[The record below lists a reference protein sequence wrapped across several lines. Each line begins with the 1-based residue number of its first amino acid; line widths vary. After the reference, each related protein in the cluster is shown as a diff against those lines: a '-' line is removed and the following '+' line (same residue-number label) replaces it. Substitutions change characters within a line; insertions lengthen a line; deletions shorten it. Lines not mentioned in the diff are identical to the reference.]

1 MLEYISNALAALREF
16 YMNNGM
22 SEQQAVQT
30 IAVSLIIIGV
40 ILVGLYVLKAVAILI
55 MAKKN
60 GIKNRWMAFV
70 PFLDFVVLGKLA
82 GKVRVFGHT
91 IGNLGIVY
99 TILLFSSNVLSITQF
114 IAALSFQQNPT
125 EGTQIFY
132 QITTYITSFVGY
144 PLSLVQILCF
154 VLLCFA
160 LYGRYTPERRML
172 FSFLSCFNFIFPI
185 ILFAIRNKKPYGSYD
200 EYFKHKMADRYGQ
213 TYDPFSNPY
222 ETKENPFLNEKENE
236 KSKNENPFDEF

>member
-1 MLEYISNALAALREF
+1 MLEYISNTLAALREF

-30 IAVSLIIIGV
+30 IAVSLIIIGI
-40 ILVGLYVLKAVAILI
+40 ILVGLYVLKALAIMIL
-55 MAKKN
+55 AKKS
-60 GIKNRWMAFV
+60 GIKNRWMAFI
-70 PFLDFVVLGKLA
+70 PFLDFIILGKLA

-91 IGNLGIVY
+91 LGNLGIIY
-99 TILLFSSNVLSITQF
+99 AILLFVSNALSIAQF
-114 IAALSFQQNPT
+114 IAAFLYKQNPT

-132 QITTYITSFVGY
+132 QITAYINSFIGY
-144 PLSLVQILCF
+144 PLSLVQILSF
-154 VLLCFA
+154 VMLCFT
-160 LYGRYTPERRML
+160 LYGRYTPERRIL

-200 EYFKHKMADRYGQ
+200 EYFKQKMAERYGQ

-222 ETKENPFLNEKENE
+222 ETKENPFLNEKNKEG
-236 KSKNENPFDEF
+236 KNENPFDEF